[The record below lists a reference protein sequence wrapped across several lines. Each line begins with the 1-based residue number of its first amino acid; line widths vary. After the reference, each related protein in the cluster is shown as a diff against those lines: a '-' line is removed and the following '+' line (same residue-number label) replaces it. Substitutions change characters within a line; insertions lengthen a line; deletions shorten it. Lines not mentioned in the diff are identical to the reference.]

1 VARGLHSDQPEVVMR
16 KLGYS
21 LIAVVAACSL
31 GAAQDLERKTQTKLS
46 VEDGRDITVT
56 GCIERNADG
65 GYLLTRAAN
74 KEGSFGSYL
83 LAGENNDLKDR
94 VGYRV
99 EIKGKAA
106 DQGEGKVKV
115 ETKNETKVGD
125 GEKKKTT
132 STSEVKGDLT
142 GLPFLGV
149 KSVKTIARSCD

>member
-1 VARGLHSDQPEVVMR
+1 MH

-46 VEDGRDITVT
+46 VEDGRDVTVT

-65 GYLLTRAAN
+65 GYLLTHAAN

-83 LAGENNDLKDR
+83 LAADNDDLKDR

-106 DQGEGKVKV
+106 DQGDGKIKV
-115 ETKNETKVGD
+115 ETKNESKVGEGD
-125 GEKKKTT
+125 KRKTT

-149 KSVKTIARSCD
+149 KSVKTIARACP